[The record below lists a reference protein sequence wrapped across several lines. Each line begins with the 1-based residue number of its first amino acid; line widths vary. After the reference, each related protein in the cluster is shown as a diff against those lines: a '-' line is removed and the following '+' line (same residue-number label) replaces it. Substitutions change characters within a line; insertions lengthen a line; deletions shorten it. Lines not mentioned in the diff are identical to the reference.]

1 MPHIDESFKYIP
13 LPQYPHMGPE
23 DAQIWNDFIS
33 TKPDLFSTCWY
44 DMRVGEGGDVSK
56 EEDRTFEKQWWD
68 LTRWRADVIA
78 EDGLAI
84 YVIELKPRANA
95 KALGQANAYAAL
107 FIDNHHPKIPVYP
120 VVISDTVV
128 PSTIAAAKA
137 MGVGLWLSNGE
148 VLVPVNSDWQ
158 IPDQKEN

>member
-33 TKPDLFSTCWY
+33 TKPDLFNTCWY

-68 LTRWRADVIA
+68 LT
-78 EDGLAI
+78 
-84 YVIELKPRANA
+84 
-95 KALGQANAYAAL
+95 
-107 FIDNHHPKIPVYP
+107 
-120 VVISDTVV
+120 
-128 PSTIAAAKA
+128 
-137 MGVGLWLSNGE
+137 
-148 VLVPVNSDWQ
+148 
-158 IPDQKEN
+158 